1 MEALWSILGFFL
13 LLFGLIG
20 SVLPVIPGPPI
31 AFGGMLLIHFLSK
44 HEFSWQ
50 VLIAF
55 GILTLLI
62 TILDFYLPIWSTR
75 KFGGSK
81 AGQWGA
87 TIGVLLGLLIG
98 PWGVVFGPLVGAY
111 VGELVVGRNNQEAW
125 RSAKGAFLGFLLG
138 TGLKLMLV
146 GAMLWFALSLF

>member
-1 MEALWSILGFFL
+1 MEVLWSILGFCL

-31 AFGGMLLIHFLSK
+31 AFGGMLLIHFFGK

-50 VLIAF
+50 VLIVF

-62 TILDFYLPIWSTR
+62 TILDFYLPTWTTK

-87 TIGVLLGLLIG
+87 TIGVLLGLFIG
-98 PWGVVFGPLVGAY
+98 PWGVILGPLVGAY
-111 VGELVVGRNNQEAW
+111 VGELVFGRNNQEAW

-146 GAMLWFALSLF
+146 GAMLWFAFSLF